1 MATFELNLSR
11 KWRSQNFEEVIGQD
25 LVIRILKNSLYS
37 SRYFPVYLFAGQ
49 RGCGKTS
56 TARIFAAALNCFKL
70 EEFQKDPIKTIVP
83 CGVCKSCVA
92 LFEGR
97 HNDFIEMDAA
107 SHTGVDNMRQL
118 IDDALLLPVLGTKRI
133 YLIDEAHMLSNAAFN
148 ALLKILEEPPSH
160 VVFILATTDPHKIID
175 TVKSRCFQLFFK
187 SIEQRSL
194 TDHLVNVCI
203 QEQIVYDQEG
213 LEYIVGQSHGSARD
227 ALNMLEQVRFSD
239 KGAIKQEVLEVLG
252 RIDDTILIELLRV
265 VFAGDPI
272 AVMAYIE
279 QNVAENI
286 LVEFV
291 WDRCIALLRDLLW
304 LSAGVMPMCSSS
316 LLPLLK
322 ELISTVS
329 YEDIQC
335 CMHLFYTHEL
345 IFLRTQAQRGLF
357 ELVLIECCKKK
368 IEIASKSKQV
378 IQDRSV
384 QQPTILQSVSAKA
397 PYLEQTSV
405 SVKTLSGTLTRQ
417 GVITSQKVSTE
428 NLIENKEYINEGVDN
443 LSTNNVGKWK
453 QFLIL
458 LENNV
463 DDTMLFSFFSQIVSH
478 CYDLQAKKLVI
489 TFLSDHV
496 FFKDVLEQQ
505 KDTWLPLLQQ
515 VFGINDS
522 AVILKFDGNQKLE
535 EKKKSKNKEIN
546 ALQEKKTPIVEHSAI
561 AKKTINRANQNI
573 NRTKKLSNLS
583 AQILDVS
590 EKDHWKKTQIVLKY
604 FTGTVYSLNGDTH
617 E

>member
-1 MATFELNLSR
+1 MTTFELNLSR

-25 LVIRILKNSLYS
+25 LAIRILKNSLYS

-70 EEFQKDPIKTIVP
+70 EEFQKNPKNTVVP

-92 LFEGR
+92 LFDGR

-187 SIEQRSL
+187 PIAQDSL
-194 TDHLVNVCI
+194 INHLINVCK
-203 QEQIVYDQEG
+203 QEQIAYDQEG
-213 LEYIVGQSHGSARD
+213 LEYIVAQSHGSARD

-252 RIDDTILIELLRV
+252 RIDDTVLIALLRV
-265 VFAGDPI
+265 VFTGDQI

-279 QNVAENI
+279 QLIPESI

-304 LSAGVMPMCSSS
+304 LSAGVTPMCSSS
-316 LLPLLK
+316 LLSLLK
-322 ELISTVS
+322 ELTRNIA
-329 YEDIQC
+329 YEDIQR

-368 IEIASKSKQV
+368 VATPQKAKQIV
-378 IQDRSV
+378 QTTSV
-384 QQPTILQSVSAKA
+384 QLPKTSALDASHKAARDTVVKDSLNISSDMPIRQDATPQEPVKNEKSIGEDVSDN
-397 PYLEQTSV
+397 
-405 SVKTLSGTLTRQ
+405 
-417 GVITSQKVSTE
+417 VI
-428 NLIENKEYINEGVDN
+428 D
-443 LSTNNVGKWK
+443 NVGEWQ
-453 QFLIL
+453 QFLTL
-458 LENNV
+458 LQAEVN
-463 DDTMLFSFFSQIVSH
+463 DKMLSSFFSQITSH
-478 CYDLQAKKLVI
+478 SYDAQAKTLVV
-489 TFLSDHV
+489 TFLSDHI

-505 KDTWLPLLQQ
+505 KDTWLPLAQQ
-515 VFGINDS
+515 VFDVTDS
-522 AVILKFDGNQKLE
+522 AIVLQFDGRQTLE
-535 EKKKSKNKEIN
+535 EKKKPKNKELS
-546 ALQEKKTPIVEHSAI
+546 ASKEKKILVIEGSPAEQKSINKPANHVSYP
-561 AKKTINRANQNI
+561 KKR
-573 NRTKKLSNLS
+573 SSLS
-583 AQILDVS
+583 AQVLDVS
-590 EKDHWKKTQIVLKY
+590 DPNLWKKTQIVLKY
-604 FTGTVYSLNGDTH
+604 FVGTVYSLNGDTH